1 VAVFLTPPLAGL
13 GFLSTSLAPRGE
25 KPKVAEMRIYLEY
38 ELVAYHNKSLPSMT
52 AVGTML
58 SRKVYTI

>member
-25 KPKVAEMRIYLEY
+25 KPKVAEMRIQLEY
-38 ELVAYHNKSLPSMT
+38 DLLVYYNGNLRST
-52 AVGTML
+52 TIVGTML
-58 SRKVYTI
+58 SRKTYTV